1 MAATANINSTLPPS
15 GKTTTDILESESSPN
30 TLLDIEV
37 AFLVLAFVMVAV
49 GIVGNAIII
58 ISGLR
63 LPLTRK
69 KGITTGSR
77 YYIINLALADIG
89 VLVVASVTNLVP
101 MLRPWNLGLFM
112 CKVLLPLRDV
122 LILVSLATITILSL
136 ERYWLIT
143 RPLLHNPK
151 KSVAKSI
158 ILCIWLAAYLV
169 NGVPLLLIT
178 RLREMG
184 EEKSCEY
191 EWPSAKLLK
200 VHVCIGVVI
209 TLVPLVVVTFC
220 YVAIGMTLKEV
231 YRRRKEMMHP
241 AASDHGGN
249 KNAVTLILR
258 SKRLVKMLIVVVATF
273 TVCTLPAVL
282 YALVHIFHKVE
293 PFEHQHLLYTFFLCM
308 MVSESAFNPIILLLM
323 ASEYRL
329 CIAESVRVLKK
340 LRDACCCCVLFRK
353 EVPSKAYREILHDA
367 NLPTTPV

>member
-1 MAATANINSTLPPS
+1 MAATDNINSTLPPS
-15 GKTTTDILESESSPN
+15 GKTTSDMVESASSPN
-30 TLLDIEV
+30 TLLDIQL

-58 ISGLR
+58 ISALR

-77 YYIINLALADIG
+77 YYIINLALADIA
-89 VLVVASVTNLVP
+89 VLAVASVTNLVP

-112 CKVLLPLRDV
+112 CKVLLPFRDV
-122 LILVSLATITILSL
+122 LILVSLVTITVLSL

-143 RPLLHNPK
+143 RPLQHSPK
-151 KSVAKSI
+151 KSAAKFI

-169 NGVPLLLIT
+169 NGVPLLLVT
-178 RLREMG
+178 RLNEMG
-184 EEKSCEY
+184 EAKRCMY
-191 EWPSAKLLK
+191 GWPSAELLK
-200 VHVCIGVVI
+200 MHVCFGVVI
-209 TLVPLVVVTFC
+209 YLVPIVVVTFC
-220 YVAIGMTLKEV
+220 YVAIGMTLKGV
-231 YRRRKEMMHP
+231 YRRRKETIDP

-258 SKRLVKMLIVVVATF
+258 SKRLVKMLIVIVATF

-282 YALVHIFHKVE
+282 YVLVHIFYKVE
-293 PFEHQHLLYTFFLCM
+293 PFEYQKVLYTFFNCM

-329 CIAESVRVLKK
+329 CIAESVRLLKK
-340 LRDACCCCVLFRK
+340 LGDACGCCVPFRK
-353 EVPSKAYREILHDA
+353 QVPSKAYREILHDP
-367 NLPTTPV
+367 NLRTTPV